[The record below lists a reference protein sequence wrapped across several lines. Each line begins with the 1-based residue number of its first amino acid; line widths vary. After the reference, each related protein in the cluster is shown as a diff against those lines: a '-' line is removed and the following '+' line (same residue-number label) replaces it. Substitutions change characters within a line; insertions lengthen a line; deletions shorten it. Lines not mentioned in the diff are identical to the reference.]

1 MDKKK
6 LTEGVSVKELEHFA
20 KQYRIE
26 VVYCLALVLAC
37 FFSFFMFGPGWSIF
51 FASVGGILGL
61 TLTKKIE
68 SVFKFA
74 AHFILKQETMT
85 QLILAT
91 VFLLLA
97 IFVPPLI
104 FLKLGLH
111 GGVSLFNSMKNGN
124 GK

>member
-6 LTEGVSVKELEHFA
+6 LTEGVSVKELENFA
-20 KQYRIE
+20 KKYRIE

-51 FASVGGILGL
+51 FASIGGILGV

-68 SVFKFA
+68 SLDKIAVQ
-74 AHFILKQETMT
+74 FILKQETMT
-85 QLILAT
+85 QLILGT
-91 VFLLLA
+91 VVLLLS
-97 IFVPPLI
+97 IFIPPLI

-111 GGVSLFNSMKNGN
+111 GGMHVFNAMKNGN